1 MSIDLSQF
9 HQVFFEESAEHL
21 DTMEQQLVSI
31 DLSNPTAEEL
41 NSIFR
46 AAHSIKGGSGTFG
59 FKDLADVT
67 HILENQLDRIR
78 HGKVQLTALMV
89 DVFLKAIDVLRHMLE
104 THRVGGEPEVASQ
117 QAICAEL
124 HALDGSSPTG
134 AQPSTPAKTS
144 APSLVTQGLERRY
157 RISIQSLEKHSF
169 EVLEEQAPNYGTL
182 LSAHFSPEASV
193 VELNSSLAREEL
205 YEFLE
210 FLSPPERISLEDIS
224 ADLDGAPIAVEA
236 EGYGLFMNSPGVP
249 ADSPDEPVPVEEGE
263 GYGLYVDGPGSPV
276 KSQSDTQETHVAYEE
291 EGFGLFLPADGT
303 PAKTPVLHEEEGFGL
318 FAPIEP
324 SPAPAAAVPAA
335 QPKAAAPAAAAS
347 KQASAESSIRV
358 SVEKVDQ
365 LIDLTGE
372 LVITQAMLAQTA
384 DTCGLTVSEEMQGAL
399 ALLERNLRDLQE
411 AVMSIR
417 MLPMSFVFSRFP
429 RMVRDTAGKLGKQVE
444 LKLIGE
450 GTELDKGLIERV
462 ADPLTHLVRNSV
474 DHGIELPDVRRANGK
489 AEKGTITL
497 SAAHQGG
504 NVVISVTDDGQ
515 GLRRDKILAKAKEK
529 NLPVHD
535 GMSDNDVWLLIFAPG
550 FSTADQVTDISG
562 RGVGMDVV
570 KRNVESMGGRIDIS
584 STAGRGSS
592 ITIRLPLTLAILD
605 GMSVAVGDE
614 VYILPIG
621 FIVES
626 LQPKPE
632 DIRTM
637 AGKGRVL
644 NVRNEYL
651 PLVCLHEVF
660 HVEPKYQRPQD
671 ALLIVVEADGV
682 KITLQVDA
690 LLGQHQVVIK
700 SLETNYRRVPGVSGA
715 TIMGDGRVALI
726 LDVAAIVRLSQS

>member
-21 DTMEQQLVSI
+21 DTMEQLLVAI
-31 DLSNPTAEEL
+31 NPMEPIPDDLH
-41 NSIFR
+41 SIFR

-59 FKDLADVT
+59 FTDLADVT
-67 HILENQLDRIR
+67 HILENQLDRLR
-78 HGKVQLTALMV
+78 HGKAKLSAHLV
-89 DVFLKAIDVLRHMLE
+89 DVFLRAVDVLRQMLDC
-104 THRVGGEPEVASQ
+104 HKAGDEPDVTQQ
-117 QAICAEL
+117 QAICGEL
-124 HALDGSSPTG
+124 HALDVGAQDVRATSSPTEPLLQDD
-134 AQPSTPAKTS
+134 A
-144 APSLVTQGLERRY
+144 
-157 RISIQSLEKHSF
+157 
-169 EVLEEQAPNYGTL
+169 
-182 LSAHFSPEASV
+182 LSAHTYRITLQNLPEAGFVLLAKQWPEHGTLVTSGFSLEASQF
-193 VELNSSLAREEL
+193 ELTSHLSRDEL
-205 YEFLE
+205 YDLLE
-210 FLSPPERISLEDIS
+210 FLSDPSQISVEDITDDIDGKPGTLD
-224 ADLDGAPIAVEA
+224 AD
-236 EGYGLFMNSPGVP
+236 
-249 ADSPDEPVPVEEGE
+249 
-263 GYGLYVDGPGSPV
+263 
-276 KSQSDTQETHVAYEE
+276 
-291 EGFGLFLPADGT
+291 GFGLFLNSPGMLQPNEPEPGMVEEGDGFGLFVDVSEKPASDLAGVV
-303 PAKTPVLHEEEGFGL
+303 AHEEDGFGLFVPQLNPAPAAVSSVVHEENGFGL
-318 FAPIEP
+318 FAPLET
-324 SPAPAAAVPAA
+324 AVAVTAVGTTSVTGKPRT
-335 QPKAAAPAAAAS
+335 AAPAAKSAS
-347 KQASAESSIRV
+347 GGGDASIRV

-384 DTCGLTVSEEMQGAL
+384 NTCGLTMSETMQEAL
-399 ALLERNLRDLQE
+399 VLLERNLRDLQE

-429 RMVRDTAGKLGKQVE
+429 RMVRDVASKLGKQVE
-444 LKLIGE
+444 LKLVGE
-450 GTELDKGLIERV
+450 STELDKGLIERV

-474 DHGIELPDVRRANGK
+474 DHGIETPQVRSAQGK
-489 AEKGTITL
+489 PEKGVITL

-504 NVVISVTDDGQ
+504 NVVISVADDGQ

-529 NLPVHD
+529 NLAVHD
-535 GMSDNDVWLLIFAPG
+535 GMSDTDVWQLIFAPG

-570 KRNVESMGGRIDIS
+570 KRNVEGMGGRIDIV
-584 STAGRGSS
+584 STAGKGSV

-621 FIVES
+621 FIIES
-626 LQPKPE
+626 LQPKA
-632 DIRTM
+632 DDVRTM
-637 AGKGRVL
+637 VGKGRVL

-660 HVEPKYQRPQD
+660 HVEPKFPEPQD